1 MPPGWRHR
9 SRNTSHVL
17 HHRAA
22 AGHQPAAY
30 LAAPRKALGPR
41 FAGFPSHAG
50 NRGDPSGSSAL
61 VRLLTEPIAVF
72 AGLGVLTSVLML
84 TRERVHDLG
93 IFKALGMT
101 PRQTASM
108 VICWVIAPAVAA
120 GAIAIPVA
128 IYLHALSVK
137 SIGTIEGTGVPPSA
151 ITVYRPAELLA
162 CAASGLAPP

>member
-1 MPPGWRHR
+1 
-9 SRNTSHVL
+9 
-17 HHRAA
+17 
-22 AGHQPAAY
+22 
-30 LAAPRKALGPR
+30 
-41 FAGFPSHAG
+41 
-50 NRGDPSGSSAL
+50 
-61 VRLLTEPIAVF
+61 
-72 AGLGVLTSVLML
+72 VLML